1 MSNLNFKEVQDLESR
16 FENLTGGGE
25 DLSDVE
31 RAVRLGK
38 YEKLIV
44 DLHDR
49 GSFDPALL
57 EHLLQ
62 FGTVIRR
69 THEPDLLSVAIGVFE
84 LLARVFIKSRVWNF
98 SKDKMDCIRRFAP
111 QPCS

>member
-16 FENLTGGGE
+16 FEHLTGGAE

-49 GSFDPALL
+49 GSIDPALL

-84 LLARVFIKSRVWNF
+84 LLAYEYSSNQEYGISIEF
-98 SKDKMDCIRRFAP
+98 P
-111 QPCS
+111 

>member
-16 FENLTGGGE
+16 FEHLTGGAE

-49 GSFDPALL
+49 GSIDPALL

-69 THEPDLLSVAIGVFE
+69 THEPDLLSVALVFSNYW
-84 LLARVFIKSRVWNF
+84 LTSIHQIKSMEF
-98 SKDKMDCIRRFAP
+98 LQGQDGYSKVGAAALL
-111 QPCS
+111 